1 MYNQLSLKT
10 TIYTRLGPSPPLDCF
25 EKTIP
30 TRQNKKRAL
39 TKSTSIAALTKSALF
54 LPFFCCW
61 RYCGIRDPSWAELH
75 HFVNFL
81 NSQLRDAEESIF
93 CITELVGDLL
103 QGFRT
108 FVVRFLIQMSR
119 VRLTIIWDIL
129 FFDVEVSV
137 HSPVPE
143 TLSSNTIFHINTY
156 FSRISLPD
164 H

>member
-1 MYNQLSLKT
+1 MGIWLK
-10 TIYTRLGPSPPLDCF
+10 LAGLDVQSVAPSPPLDCF

-93 CITELVGDLL
+93 CNTKLVGDLL

-108 FVVRFLIQMSR
+108 FVVRFLIEMSR
-119 VRLTIIWDIL
+119 VRLTIILDIL
-129 FFDVEVSV
+129 FFWCRSV
-137 HSPVPE
+137 GIF
-143 TLSSNTIFHINTY
+143 LSSRNFIFQQY
-156 FSRISLPD
+156 VLY
-164 H
+164 